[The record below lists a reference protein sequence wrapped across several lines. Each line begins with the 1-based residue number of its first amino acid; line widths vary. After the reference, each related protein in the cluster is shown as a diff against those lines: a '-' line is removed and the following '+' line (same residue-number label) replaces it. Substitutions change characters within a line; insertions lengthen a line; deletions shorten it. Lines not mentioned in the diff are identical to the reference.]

1 MERLEL
7 IDDWK
12 CLSATCGHRWDTT
25 LTYAQL
31 ELRSARRERPGGAV
45 TGTGS
50 PACVRA
56 STSPGSRSVR
66 RSGTAG

>member
-1 MERLEL
+1 VERCPECASSQVLHLWRTDMERLVL

-31 ELRSARRERPGGAV
+31 EGRSARRGRTDER
-45 TGTGS
+45 
-50 PACVRA
+50 
-56 STSPGSRSVR
+56 
-66 RSGTAG
+66 

>member
-1 MERLEL
+1 MERLVL

-31 ELRSARRERPGGAV
+31 ELRSTRRERPAE
-45 TGTGS
+45 
-50 PACVRA
+50 R
-56 STSPGSRSVR
+56 
-66 RSGTAG
+66 